1 MKAAHLGTAGPD
13 PVPGAQ
19 KPPRSALTHLEMR
32 VEVTL
37 SHNQRGQEPCCFPQ
51 ESTGQQRPTEGEP
64 GSGAQ
69 ENVSS
74 SCPTGEREEE
84 GDRGLEMGMG
94 GASCPGLPS
103 ARETASTP
111 TFRKAL
117 TIVCQLP
124 DSLTKSYG

>member
-13 PVPGAQ
+13 PVPGVQ

-32 VEVTL
+32 VG
-37 SHNQRGQEPCCFPQ
+37 SHSHTDQRGQEPCCFPQ
-51 ESTGQQRPTEGEP
+51 ESTGQQHPTEG
-64 GSGAQ
+64 GQ
-69 ENVSS
+69 EVGLRRILDIS

-84 GDRGLEMGMG
+84 GEKGLDIVRG

-111 TFRKAL
+111 TLGKAL
-117 TIVCQLP
+117 TIVCLSAP
-124 DSLTKSYG
+124 